1 MRNLNDIEAKAILLL
16 NTIEA
21 AIATGSDLPY
31 EIILAAS
38 NVRSSIAEEDARLG
52 ADLTAMYKQ
61 YKYAK
66 TGTDTGN

>member
-1 MRNLNDIEAKAILLL
+1 MRNLNDIEAKSIMLL

-21 AIATGSDLPY
+21 AIMSGHDVPY

-38 NVRSSIAEEDARLG
+38 NVRSAIATEDARLG

-61 YKYAK
+61 FKK
-66 TGTDTGN
+66 TGTESN